1 MDNQHQS
8 VLNDDRVGRLLAKF
22 SLPALLGLVVMIL
35 YNVVDTIFIGRYVGS
50 LGIAGVSIV
59 FPAQMLILGMGQM
72 VGIGS
77 ASLISRTLG
86 ANNPQKAEHTLGNA
100 ISYSI
105 IISIVIATIGLANSD
120 SLLKLMG
127 ASETILPYAWDYI

>member
-1 MDNQHQS
+1 MKLQGVDNQHQS

-50 LGIAGVSIV
+50 LGIAGISIV

-86 ANNPQKAEHTLGNA
+86 APRSKPFCGAFFLKSPYNLTCMVIFLQALKIQKLYLNPRLRH
-100 ISYSI
+100 
-105 IISIVIATIGLANSD
+105 
-120 SLLKLMG
+120 
-127 ASETILPYAWDYI
+127 